1 MDIIN
6 EAIFAHR
13 KTMYI
18 QIKKTKQ
25 TKQTNKQTDKQNH
38 EIIRI

>member
-18 QIKKTKQ
+18 QIKKLNKQ
-25 TKQTNKQTDKQNH
+25 NKQINKQTNKTM
-38 EIIRI
+38 R